1 MPPCLSSE
9 PVVCLGARG
18 LGKEKRVLK
27 RFVANTLRGL
37 LLKKSSKHYFQKS
50 SVIAQDQWNTWIHGN
65 EHMFYQAG
73 SSTIAGYKS
82 NLTFHFPLQL
92 TIALEP
98 TCIVSKLKW
107 FFWSCFIFNFFLIRI
122 FVPILVPTRPDESMA
137 TLTRG
142 ISVFVLPGLQEKIA
156 RKVKSRENN
165 ISAKSKQRVFSVA
178 QSWYTN
184 FSLLKSRNVDE
195 ACNSQ

>member
-27 RFVANTLRGL
+27 RFVANTLRCL

-50 SVIAQDQWNTWIHGN
+50 LVIAQDQWNTWIHDN

-82 NLTFHFPLQL
+82 NLTFHFLLQL

-98 TCIVSKLKW
+98 TCIVIVVNWSD
-107 FFWSCFIFNFFLIRI
+107 FFEAVSFLI
-122 FVPILVPTRPDESMA
+122 FSSSESLFPSLSQQGPMR
-137 TLTRG
+137 LWLHWQEVSLCLSFRVYRRKLRG
-142 ISVFVLPGLQEKIA
+142 
-156 RKVKSRENN
+156 R
-165 ISAKSKQRVFSVA
+165 
-178 QSWYTN
+178 
-184 FSLLKSRNVDE
+184 
-195 ACNSQ
+195 